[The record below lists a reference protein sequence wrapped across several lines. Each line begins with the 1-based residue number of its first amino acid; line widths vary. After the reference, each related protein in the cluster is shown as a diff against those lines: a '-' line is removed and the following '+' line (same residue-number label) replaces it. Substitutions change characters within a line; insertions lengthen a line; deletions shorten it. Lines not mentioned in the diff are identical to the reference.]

1 MKHTYRYLRPMR
13 GDRDYMPGDVREMD
27 AVEAKHLVDL
37 GVVEDLGQ
45 IKEKAD
51 PEHQNKAAPEHTNKS
66 RKGG

>member
-1 MKHTYRYLRPMR
+1 MR

>member
-1 MKHTYRYLRPMR
+1 MKHTYRYLRPLR
-13 GDRDYMPGDVREMD
+13 GDRDYMVGDVREMD
-27 AVEAKHLVDL
+27 ATEAKHLVDL

>member
-1 MKHTYRYLRPMR
+1 VKHTYRCLRPMR
-13 GDRDYMPGDVREMD
+13 GDRDYMVGDVREMD
-27 AVEAKHLVDL
+27 AAEAKHLVDL